1 MEESVIDCRWSL
13 ISRPTALGKIDA
25 CRICGR
31 KHSKRE
37 VGFSEERKAE
47 GLYERPYAWV
57 CLVGWWI
64 VLLKRRAERLQK
76 EKEEQEE
83 KEKQKEKQ
91 KQDE

>member
-1 MEESVIDCRWSL
+1 MGESVIDNLWLL

-25 CRICGR
+25 CRICGCE
-31 KHSKRE
+31 HSKRE
-37 VGFSEERKAE
+37 SGLSEERKPKVSMKDRMLE
-47 GLYERPYAWV
+47 FV
-57 CLVGWWI
+57 CLVDEI

-91 KQDE
+91 KQGE